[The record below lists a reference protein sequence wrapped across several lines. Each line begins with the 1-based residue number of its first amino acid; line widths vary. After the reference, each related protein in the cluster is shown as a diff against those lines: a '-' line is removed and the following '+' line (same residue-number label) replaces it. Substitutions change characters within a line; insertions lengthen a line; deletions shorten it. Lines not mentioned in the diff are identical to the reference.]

1 MILCSKMNNIV
12 GGKETLLI
20 AISVNEGYC
29 RLLMILCFRWNKIDN
44 AEMDWDG
51 LEAVCGPSG
60 AAEVHLRASS
70 TSLQNCGVAVAL
82 AHNNP
87 MVLPKIPPPPP
98 PPKAIQQ
105 AQRILNHHTTSN
117 LSSSVIIITT
127 TIM

>member
-1 MILCSKMNNIV
+1 
-12 GGKETLLI
+12 
-20 AISVNEGYC
+20 
-29 RLLMILCFRWNKIDN
+29 
-44 AEMDWDG
+44 MDWDG

-105 AQRILNHHTTSN
+105 AQRILNHHTTSPRRPDLIVVDRRHSN
-117 LSSSVIIITT
+117 PIS
-127 TIM
+127 IMKPTQYHDRQLQSTQA